1 MGAAR
6 RADRFPRFSRFP
18 AAILGLTT
26 AVFLFGCA
34 APPAPSPPPSPQ
46 RRVSRATPPRK
57 PSAERP
63 RPYKV
68 LGRWYQPLATA
79 DGFRQRGVASWYGE
93 AFHGRPTSN
102 GETYDM
108 HGISAAHKTL
118 PLGTVVRVLNLDNGK
133 TLDVRIN
140 DRGPFVRGR
149 VIDLSY
155 GAAKRLGVDRPGLAP
170 VEVVAI
176 GMTPPRPGAPIPRA
190 AALNSGPF
198 TIQVGAFGERTNAE
212 RLAGELKRLYR
223 AAQVRELHCPDRRRT
238 FYRVLVG
245 RVSTLRE
252 AEEYEDMLRRRGFPG
267 AFAIAAD

>member
-6 RADRFPRFSRFP
+6 RAERFPWVP
-18 AAILGLTT
+18 AAILGLAA
-26 AVFLFGCA
+26 AVFLSGCA
-34 APPAPSPPPSPQ
+34 APPAPAPASPPQ

-57 PSAERP
+57 PAGEIP

-68 LGRWYQPLATA
+68 LGRWYQPLASA
-79 DGFRQRGVASWYGE
+79 DGFRQRGLASWYGE
-93 AFHGRPTSN
+93 PFHGRRTSN
-102 GETYDM
+102 GEIYDM
-108 HGISAAHKTL
+108 HRISAAHKIL
-118 PLGTVVRVLNLDNGK
+118 PLGTVVRVRNLDNGR

-155 GAAKRLGVDRPGLAP
+155 AAAKRLGVDVPGTAP

-176 GMTPPRPGAPIPRA
+176 GMTPPRPGAPIPRVA
-190 AALNSGPF
+190 TLVPGPF

-212 RLAGELKRLYR
+212 RLAGELRRLYR
-223 AAQVRELHCPDRRRT
+223 AAHVRELHCPDRGQT

-245 RVSTLRE
+245 RVSTLQE
-252 AEEYEDMLRRRGFPG
+252 AEKYEEMLRRRGFPG